1 MRMVSIST
9 EIEAVAL
16 ERVEGQPVAGGSTIK
31 QLLVGRLGLLAE
43 MTLPRGVATPP
54 HTHDHESLCYV
65 VKGQVRATIA
75 GGGSWVLGPGDSV
88 LHPQGMMHSLE
99 ALEDTTWIEF
109 KTPPEKPW

>member
-1 MRMVSIST
+1 MRMVAIGT

-16 ERVEGQPVAGGSTIK
+16 ERVEGKHVAGGSTIK

-43 MTLPRGVATPP
+43 MTLPRGVSTPP

-65 VKGQVRATIA
+65 VRGQVRATIA
-75 GGGSWVLGPGDSV
+75 GASWVLGPGDSV
-88 LHPQGMMHSLE
+88 LHPRGVVHSLE
-99 ALEDTTWIEF
+99 ALEDATWIEF